1 MSFTYN
7 LPHSTLTDKVRFFAQ
22 DTVAASAIFQDE
34 EIATL
39 LTENSNDP
47 RLAAADGL
55 EAYATL
61 LARNAIRYTVT
72 GFSMDRTATVNQLLQ
87 TAQRLRES
95 AEIPFEF
102 ESVADHYVDSA
113 GIDRSNYM
121 NTPEDGGG
129 NPVEWIP

>member
-7 LPHSTLTDKVRFFAQ
+7 LPHATLTDRVRFFAQ

-39 LTENSNDP
+39 LSENGNDP

-61 LARNAIRYTVT
+61 LARNAK
-72 GFSMDRTATVNQLLQ
+72 GART
-87 TAQRLRES
+87 
-95 AEIPFEF
+95 
-102 ESVADHYVDSA
+102 
-113 GIDRSNYM
+113 
-121 NTPEDGGG
+121 
-129 NPVEWIP
+129 